1 MDESTKE
8 EAIQEEGFE
17 MTFDSFCLNKPDYEI
32 VVRFQLMIST
42 EFSFN
47 GINDKVLIKGL
58 NREENSCGDGIKMR
72 EVKGLIWLTDWYLL
86 LKSVRVKNNEH
97 KYEIWHC

>member
-8 EAIQEEGFE
+8 EAIQEEGFL
-17 MTFDSFCLNKPDYEI
+17 TFNSFCLNNPDDEI

-42 EFSFN
+42 EFYFN

-72 EVKGLIWLTDWYLL
+72 EVKGLTWLTDWYL

-97 KYEIWHC
+97 ENEIWHC